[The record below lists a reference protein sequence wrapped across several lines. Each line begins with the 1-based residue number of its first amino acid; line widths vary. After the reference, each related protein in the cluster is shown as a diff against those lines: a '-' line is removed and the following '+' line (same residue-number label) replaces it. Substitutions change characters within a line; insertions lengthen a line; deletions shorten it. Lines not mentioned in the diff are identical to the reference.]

1 MPYVKTHKKDYYQ
14 FKINLDYD
22 RDADLI
28 SFLQTLPNKK
38 LFVLKALAAYICIIT
53 NGEVKLYHENV
64 FSISD
69 RENVKP

>member
-1 MPYVKTHKKDYYQ
+1 MAYDKTHKKDYYQ

-38 LFVLKALAAYICIIT
+38 KFVLEVLAARISVLT
-53 NGEVKLYHENV
+53 DGEVDL
-64 FSISD
+64 S
-69 RENVKP
+69 

>member
-1 MPYVKTHKKDYYQ
+1 MAYDKTHRKDYYQ

-38 LFVLKALAAYICIIT
+38 KFVLEALAVYVSILT
-53 NGEVKLYHENV
+53 NGEVDL
-64 FSISD
+64 S
-69 RENVKP
+69 